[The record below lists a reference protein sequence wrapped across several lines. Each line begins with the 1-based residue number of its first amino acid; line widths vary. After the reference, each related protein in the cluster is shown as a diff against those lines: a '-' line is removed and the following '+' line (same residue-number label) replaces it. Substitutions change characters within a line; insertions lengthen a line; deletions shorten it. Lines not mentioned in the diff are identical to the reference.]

1 MLIHKATHEFAS
13 FCNVIVDDVK
23 SPFSR
28 VCQLKMKKDPL
39 SSFSIKTKKILHDL
53 SLCYNYKPNRF
64 LIAEGMFSNR
74 SQKMSKFGKN
84 ISDTLQYVLHNDL
97 FAPFMFLP

>member
-13 FCNVIVDDVK
+13 FCNIIVDDVK

-39 SSFSIKTKKILHDL
+39 SSFSIKTKKIWMIFLFVIIINQID
-53 SLCYNYKPNRF
+53 SLLLWVCSAIDPRRCQNLERT
-64 LIAEGMFSNR
+64 SV
-74 SQKMSKFGKN
+74 
-84 ISDTLQYVLHNDL
+84 THYVLHNGL
-97 FAPFMFLP
+97 FAPFMFLA